1 MFVGSVETLRGYS
14 VKVPVL
20 VFRLLTEYHT
30 LIYIYIYIH
39 TSITLMLCVRGFGNW
54 ALHRPI
60 YDDVN
65 VRYITESSIL
75 LIS

>member
-20 VFRLLTEYHT
+20 VFRLFDGLPYPH
-30 LIYIYIYIH
+30 LYIYIH

-65 VRYITESSIL
+65 VRYITDSSIL
-75 LIS
+75 LIY